1 MFLGAQNT
9 YEFGPDQANVLAAFM
24 VAPPDYSPSAEGRA
38 DSK

>member
-9 YEFGPDQANVLAAFM
+9 YEFGLDQANVLVTYM
-24 VAPPDYSPSAEGRA
+24 VALSKYSPSAEGRA